1 MKTVIQIKLNIDNQ
15 QKQALLDTMLSF
27 NKACNYISAYAFEKQ
42 IFSKYKIQEQ
52 LYYDLKEKYHLS
64 SQLLVRAIDKVVSSY
79 KSTKNYKTLHI
90 INPKS
95 AVVYDSRIL
104 SYSEDYSTCSIWTVN
119 GRLRLPISIYDK
131 NKLQFFKGQ
140 ADLVYKKNNFYLIQ
154 TLDIPEQ
161 EMYAPNAYIGVDLG
175 ITRIATDSTGEYYSG
190 QVVEQ
195 KRMKYAKH
203 RSSLQSKGTQSAK
216 RRLKKISKREHN
228 FRKDINH
235 QISKKLV
242 QKAKDTHQGIKL
254 EELVNFFDKKKV
266 RKSERSNRHSW
277 SFRQLREFIQYKA
290 LLAGVQV
297 ILVNPAYT
305 SQQCSN
311 CGYTD
316 KSNRK
321 TQSEFFCQCCGF
333 AANAD
338 YNASINISRKAVVN
352 QPIVSTP
359 KESDTSPAP
368 CGRGN

>member
-15 QKQALLDTMLSF
+15 QKQALLDTMVLF

-52 LYYDLKEKYHLS
+52 LYFELKEKYHLS

-79 KSTKNYKTLHI
+79 KSTKNFQTLHI

-104 SYSEDYSTCSIWTVN
+104 TYSENYSDCSIWTVN
-119 GRLRLPISIYDK
+119 GRLRLPLAIYDK
-131 NKLQFFKGQ
+131 NKIQFFKGQ
-140 ADLVYKKNNFYLIQ
+140 ADLVLKKNKFYLIQ
-154 TLDIPEQ
+154 TLDITEEQ
-161 EMYAPNAYIGVDLG
+161 LYVPIAYLGVDLG
-175 ITRIATDSTGEYYSG
+175 MVRIATDSTGEYYSG
-190 QVVEQ
+190 QQIEQ
-195 KRMKYAKH
+195 KRMKYANH
-203 RSSLQSKGTQSAK
+203 RSSLQSKGTKSAK

-242 QKAKDTHQGIKL
+242 QKAKDTYQGIAL
-254 EELVNFFDKKKV
+254 EALVDFFDKTKV
-266 RKSERSNRHSW
+266 RKSERSKRSSW

-311 CGYTD
+311 CGYID

-321 TQSEFFCQCCGF
+321 NQSEFCCQCCGF

-338 YNASINISRKAVVN
+338 FNASINISQKAVVN
-352 QPIVSTP
+352 QPIVATSGLV
-359 KESDTSPAP
+359 TSPAP
-368 CGRGN
+368 CGRGY